1 MCPSGTASDRS
12 DVASVG
18 FRQAFEVLDADHD
31 GKISRDDL
39 RKFYSGGGDAD
50 EDAIGSMIAAADLNR
65 NGVVEYEE
73 FERVLSGG
81 RRRSTG
87 IMEEVFK
94 TMDKDGDGRLSHAD
108 LKSYMH
114 LAGFSISDEE
124 VTAMIRFGG
133 GDESDGVCYEGLLK
147 ILAID
152 NMY

>member
-1 MCPSGTASDRS
+1 MCPSGTASGRS
-12 DVASVG
+12 DVAAD
-18 FRQAFEVLDADHD
+18 FRQAFEALDADHD

-39 RKFYSGGGDAD
+39 RKFYSGGDAD
-50 EDAIGSMIAAADLNR
+50 EDAIGSMIAVADLNR
-65 NGVVEYEE
+65 NGFVEYEE

-124 VTAMIRFGG
+124 VAAMIRFGG
-133 GDESDGVCYEGLLK
+133 GDESEGVCYEGLLK
-147 ILAID
+147 ILAVD
-152 NMY
+152 NIF